1 MRFTADAV
9 LLDIEGTISSI
20 AFVRNVLFA
29 YSREHL
35 AGFIA
40 DHRGDPVVDA
50 ILADASALA
59 ATDDPVVALAGW
71 QDRDEKAPPL
81 KKLQGLIWESGY
93 RTGAFQ
99 SSLFPDALA
108 ALQRWKAAGLPLYV
122 YSSGSVQAQ
131 ELFFQYNEA
140 GDLRPMF
147 SGFFD
152 TDTGAKTAS
161 ASYVAI
167 AEQIGMEPGRLVF
180 FSDNPDELAA
190 AGASALQVAHV
201 VKEHAG
207 DARFPA
213 VSDFSDIAISG
224 NVSDLE

>member
-29 YSREHL
+29 YSRERL
-35 AGFIA
+35 ADFVA
-40 DHRGDPVVDA
+40 AHRGDEAVDV
-50 ILADASALA
+50 ILSDASTLTAG
-59 ATDDPVVALAGW
+59 DDPVAALARW

-93 RTGAFQ
+93 RTGAFR

-131 ELFFQYNEA
+131 DLFFQYNEA

-152 TDTGAKTAS
+152 TDMGAKTAS

-167 AEQIGMEPGRLVF
+167 ARQIGMEPGRLLF
-180 FSDNPDELAA
+180 FSDNPDELSAA
-190 AGASALQVAHV
+190 RGAALQVAHV

-207 DARFPA
+207 DTRFPA
-213 VSDFSDIAISG
+213 VLGFSDIEIIRD
-224 NVSDLE
+224 V

>member
-1 MRFTADAV
+1 MRFIADAV

-20 AFVRNVLFA
+20 VFVRNVLFA
-29 YSREHL
+29 YSRERL
-35 AGFIA
+35 ADFIA
-40 DHRGDPVVDA
+40 AHRGDPAVDA
-50 ILADASALA
+50 ILSDASMLAAGGDPVAALA
-59 ATDDPVVALAGW
+59 RW

-93 RTGAFQ
+93 RTGAFR

-108 ALQRWKAAGLPLYV
+108 ALQRWKAAGLPLYI

-131 ELFFQYNEA
+131 ELFFQYNAA

-147 SGFFD
+147 SRFFD
-152 TDTGAKTAS
+152 TDMGAKTAS

-167 AEQIGMEPGRLVF
+167 AQQIGMPPRRLLF

-190 AGASALQVAHV
+190 AAGSALQVAHV
-201 VKEHAG
+201 IKEHAG

-213 VSDFSDIAISG
+213 VSDFSDIEIIRG
-224 NVSDLE
+224 V